1 MIMSQSEEVQTKVL
15 NALYWDLAVPPHR
28 VKVEVE
34 NGWVT
39 ISGTVDRYYQRTCAE
54 SDARRV
60 AGVLGVNNHIRL
72 ASANAEQGATA
83 HVAIAAAPPA
93 RLTSPNG
100 GQTFRDRCGRQ
111 SNFHRSAHTIGA
123 THCEIQAN

>member
-54 SDARRV
+54 SDARWV

-72 ASANAEQGATA
+72 ASGNAEQGATA
-83 HVAIAAAPPA
+83 H
-93 RLTSPNG
+93 
-100 GQTFRDRCGRQ
+100 
-111 SNFHRSAHTIGA
+111 
-123 THCEIQAN
+123 

>member
-15 NALYWDLAVPPHR
+15 NALYWDLAVPPHM

-39 ISGTVDRYYQRTCAE
+39 ISGTVYRDYQRTCAE

-72 ASANAEQGATA
+72 VSGNAEHRATA
-83 HVAIAAAPPA
+83 H
-93 RLTSPNG
+93 
-100 GQTFRDRCGRQ
+100 
-111 SNFHRSAHTIGA
+111 
-123 THCEIQAN
+123 

>member
-1 MIMSQSEEVQTKVL
+1 MSQSEEVQTKVL

-72 ASANAEQGATA
+72 ASAQSGARG
-83 HVAIAAAPPA
+83 HRPLAIDAAPPA
-93 RLTSPNG
+93 WLYFPEWRA
-100 GQTFRDRCGRQ
+100 TFRGSLWWSIQFPPLYADNGRAGERLG
-111 SNFHRSAHTIGA
+111 NTG
-123 THCEIQAN
+123 

>member
-1 MIMSQSEEVQTKVL
+1 MIMSHSEEVQTKVL
-15 NALYWDLAVPPHR
+15 NALYWDLAVPSHR

-60 AGVLGVNNHIRL
+60 ASVLGVNNHIRL
-72 ASANAEQGATA
+72 ASANAEQGAT
-83 HVAIAAAPPA
+83 PP
-93 RLTSPNG
+93 
-100 GQTFRDRCGRQ
+100 
-111 SNFHRSAHTIGA
+111 
-123 THCEIQAN
+123 